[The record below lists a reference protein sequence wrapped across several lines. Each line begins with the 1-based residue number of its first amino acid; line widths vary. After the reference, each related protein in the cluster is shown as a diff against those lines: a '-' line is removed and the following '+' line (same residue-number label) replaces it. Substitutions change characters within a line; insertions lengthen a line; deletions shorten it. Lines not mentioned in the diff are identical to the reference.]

1 MKKEETIVR
10 EGRAYGANRANRANG
25 ADRAYWAYGL
35 IIGLIGLMGLMGCS
49 KDEASVKAP
58 GASTEVEVAS
68 FVTLID
74 EADGANRAYGAYG
87 ANKTNRAWTIP
98 SGFVAYEDGVQPI
111 GIAFTQNNHEPMIG
125 SFFKSSDKW
134 RTDLDIIASA
144 DYYYLYGYIPHQTA
158 INYSITGYDGTNGA
172 YSDGAIMTLQKV
184 PTVMPN
190 DLCVVIGAKHGYDR
204 EHDGNNDGTN
214 RLRKGDFSFRAKAGT
229 DQKDYVFLLFDHLY
243 AALRVRMRVHDDYA
257 ALRTIKLKS
266 LQLDTQAGEQKTTK
280 KTTIEIKLKANDG
293 SASPIEEEELT
304 FTPTG
309 EAIDGGLEFWSSTY
323 GEQLTTDFKPFIGH
337 FMPSGITKLILTST
351 YDVYDRNNKNL
362 IRQNCKVTNSVL
374 LSELF
379 TGQSETERGKRY
391 TINMTIQPTYLYM
404 LSEPDLD
411 NPTVVVN

>member
-10 EGRAYGANRANRANG
+10 EGR
-25 ADRAYWAYGL
+25 AYGL

-58 GASTEVEVAS
+58 GTSTEVEVAS

-74 EADGANRAYGAYG
+74 EVDGADRAYGADGAYG
-87 ANKTNRAWTIP
+87 AHRAWAIP

-111 GIAFTQNNHEPMIG
+111 GIAFTRNGEDPTIG

-134 RTDLDIIASA
+134 RTDLDNIASA
-144 DYYYLYGYIPHQTA
+144 DYYLYGYIPHQTA

-172 YSDGAIMTLQKV
+172 YSEGAIMTLQNV

-214 RLRKGDFSFRAKAGT
+214 RLRMGDFSFKAKQGT
-229 DQKDYVFLLFDHLY
+229 DSKDFVFLLFDHLY
-243 AALRVRMRVHDDYA
+243 AALRVRMRVHSDYSK
-257 ALRTIKLKS
+257 LRTIKLKS
-266 LQLDTQAGEQKTTK
+266 LQLDTQAGEHKTTK
-280 KTTIEIKLKANDG
+280 KTTITIKLKANDG
-293 SASPIEEEELT
+293 SSSPIETLT

-309 EAIDGGLEFWSSTY
+309 EAINGGLEFWSSTN
-323 GEQLTTDFKPFIGH
+323 GEQLTNDFKPFIGH
-337 FMPSGITKLILTST
+337 FMPSGITRLSLTSI
-351 YDVYDRNNKNL
+351 YDVYDTKGNL
-362 IRQNCKVTNSVL
+362 IRQDCKVTNSVL

-379 TGQSETERGKRY
+379 TDQLETERGKRY